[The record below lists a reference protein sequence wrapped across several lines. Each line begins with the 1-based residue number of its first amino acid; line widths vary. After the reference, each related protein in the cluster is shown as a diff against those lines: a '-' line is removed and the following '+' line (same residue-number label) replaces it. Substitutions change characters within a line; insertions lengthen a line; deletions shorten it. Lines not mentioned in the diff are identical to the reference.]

1 MACRVLPRPM
11 SSAIRTR
18 PPRLIQYLAR
28 KLYWQINNGFLQP
41 KLYYISLRLPERL
54 STRFWLVS
62 YDKVSHWSVASSYST
77 PSFWN
82 CMRVDFNFGS
92 TLPQSTPP
100 SVPSLPLPSP
110 PTPLLDFSCEPSDR
124 SCERNNT
131 ITGLGT
137 RLSWTYL
144 HFFCTISTGNK
155 IINQTSSHPC
165 TLWFKRTTF
174 TTNLACY
181 SLQHQSSMLKF

>member
-28 KLYWQINNGFLQP
+28 KFYWQINNGFLQP

-62 YDKVSHWSVASSYST
+62 YDKVSHWSQQLVLTPLHLSGTAWGWTSTLDPPFPSPHLHLSHHSLFPLLLLLSWIAVASPRT
-77 PSFWN
+77 AVV
-82 CMRVDFNFGS
+82 RG
-92 TLPQSTPP
+92 TTQSLAWEQDW
-100 SVPSLPLPSP
+100 VG
-110 PTPLLDFSCEPSDR
+110 R
-124 SCERNNT
+124 
-131 ITGLGT
+131 
-137 RLSWTYL
+137 TY
-144 HFFCTISTGNK
+144 
-155 IINQTSSHPC
+155 TSSAPSQLERSLIKLLV
-165 TLWFKRTTF
+165 TLAHSGLSKTF

-181 SLQHQSSMLKF
+181 SPQHQSSMLKF